1 MAKTVAVANQKGGV
15 GKTTTAVNIAA
26 CVGAQGKK
34 VLLIDSDPQGNASS
48 GFGIFKREKENSVYP
63 VLTGEAQ
70 ITDNIKTTSFKNVD
84 LLPSCIDLAGAEL
97 ELAEMDN
104 RVFRMKDAIAQVA
117 DRYDYIFIDC
127 PPSLGLL
134 TLNALA
140 ASQSVLMPIQC
151 EFYALEGMSQLMN
164 TIRQVKRL
172 YNPTIEIEGVLLTMF
187 NPQLNLTNQV
197 MNEVKKFFPGKV
209 FKTTIPRN
217 VRLSEAPSFGMPV
230 LYYERTS
237 KGAMAY
243 SELAAE
249 FLHNN
254 R

>member
-26 CVGAQGKK
+26 CIGAQGKK

-48 GFGIFKREKENSVYP
+48 GFGVFKRTKESSIYP
-63 VLTGEAQ
+63 VLTEGVDISQ
-70 ITDNIKTTSFKNVD
+70 NIQKTAFKGVD
-84 LLPSCIDLAGAEL
+84 LVPSCIDLAGAEL
-97 ELAEMDN
+97 ELVEMEN
-104 RVFRMKDAIAQVA
+104 RVYRMRDAIATVA
-117 DRYDYIFIDC
+117 ENYDYVFIDC

-140 ASQSVLMPIQC
+140 AANSVLMPIQC

-172 YNPTIEIEGVLLTMF
+172 YNPSIEIEGVLLTMF
-187 NPQLNLTNQV
+187 NPQLNLTTQV

-209 FKTTIPRN
+209 FRTTIPRN
-217 VRLSEAPSFGMPV
+217 VRLSEAPSYGMPV

-237 KGAMAY
+237 KGAIAY